1 MKRMLILLLS
11 VLLLSACAAGGQAPA
26 LEPSTPPESPSSA
39 AEPAPVPSS
48 GPTPEVSS
56 SEPESSSAP
65 EESSQPEKE
74 PVPAP
79 ESEHNPLLSPDQG
92 EVNPDFGSGDD
103 AIENPDTSFMY
114 TPEELEQF
122 ERENQLYNRAYAL
135 EQDLMPVF
143 EKIKDSFSYYKVD
156 CDMDSMKVIL
166 EIGVVQQ
173 DVIDGVL
180 NSWKGDAWD
189 EVAYVGGL
197 PGERKKLPSVAK
209 KEEFAAAVNK
219 LNIAPG
225 FSVFAEVNPL
235 GGILLTGGLVP
246 QEEVE
251 RWIELPQPVK
261 DLAEKMGIPEDML
274 EYMPP
279 RGLPEKGPDG
289 FITNPDT

>member
-1 MKRMLILLLS
+1 MKRMLIFLLS
-11 VLLLSACAAGGQAPA
+11 VLLLSACAAGGQAPGP
-26 LEPSTPPESPSSA
+26 EPSTLPESPSSA
-39 AEPAPVPSS
+39 AEPAPTPSS
-48 GPTPEVSS
+48 EPAPEVSS
-56 SEPESSSAP
+56 SQPESSSVP
-65 EESSQPEKE
+65 EASSQPEKE

-79 ESEHNPLLSPDQG
+79 EPDGLPLPPQG

-143 EKIKDSFSYYKVD
+143 ETIKDSFSYYKVD

-180 NSWKGDAWD
+180 NSWKGDPWD

-225 FSVFAEVNPL
+225 FSVLAEVNPL

-289 FITNPDT
+289 SITNPDT

>member
-1 MKRMLILLLS
+1 MKKSILVLLLS
-11 VLLLSACAAGGQAPA
+11 FTLLLSACAAGGQAPA
-26 LEPSTPPESPSSA
+26 PEPSTPPESPSSA
-39 AEPAPVPSS
+39 VEPAPAP
-48 GPTPEVSS
+48 S
-56 SEPESSSAP
+56 SEPAP
-65 EESSQPEKE
+65 EESSSEQEPSSVPEEVAPPE
-74 PVPAP
+74 PDGL
-79 ESEHNPLLSPDQG
+79 PLPPQG

-103 AIENPDTSFMY
+103 AIENPDTSFLY

-180 NSWKGDAWD
+180 NSWKGDPWD

-225 FSVFAEVNPL
+225 FSVLAEVNPL